1 MARTTISLDGFA
13 GGALLER
20 FRLAMVQI
28 GRNIMDP
35 NTDPEKSRTIT
46 IKITLKPDKSRRS
59 IKTSIA
65 TNISLAPPVADE
77 TTLLIGKD
85 MRTGRIEMSE
95 YGDMSQSVSM
105 EDENLPVRTEVMPP
119 ARNFDPE
126 TGEIYEGAAPVPP
139 KAQGAPIDLRAGN

>member
-28 GRNIMDP
+28 G
-35 NTDPEKSRTIT
+35 
-46 IKITLKPDKSRRS
+46 RS

-105 EDENLPVRTEVMPP
+105 DGESLPVRAEVVPP
-119 ARNFDPE
+119 TRTYDPD
-126 TGEIYEGAAPVPP
+126 TGEIYEEATPVPP
-139 KAQGAPIDLRAGN
+139 KMQSGPIDLRAGN

>member
-1 MARTTISLDGFA
+1 MGRTTISLDGFA

-35 NTDPEKSRTIT
+35 NTDPEKARSIT

-85 MRTGRIEMSE
+85 IRTGRIEMSE

-105 EDENLPVRTEVMPP
+105 EGENLPVRTEVMPLD
-119 ARNFDPE
+119 RNFDPE
-126 TGEIYEGAAPVPP
+126 TGEIYQDAAPVPP
-139 KAQGAPIDLRAGN
+139 KVQNGSIDLRAGN